1 MHELSIMKDVLEVA
15 LEYAEKNDVKKI
27 RKIGLSIGALATVV
41 PDWAQ
46 MFFEYVAKDTVAEN
60 AELEIETIPAR
71 IRCRSC
77 GAETEM
83 DINNLL
89 YACNQCDSRAIELI
103 SGREFRITHMEV
115 E

>member
-15 LEYAEKNDVKKI
+15 LEYAEQNDVKKI
-27 RKIGLSIGALATVV
+27 RTIALSVGALATVV

-46 MFFEYVAKDTVAEN
+46 MFFSYVSKGTVAED
-60 AELEIETIPAR
+60 AKIEIETIPAK

-83 DINNLL
+83 DVNNLL
-89 YACNQCDSRAIELI
+89 FACNECDSKAIELLT
-103 SGREFRITHMEV
+103 GREFRVTHMEV

>member
-1 MHELSIMKDVLEVA
+1 MHELSIMKDVLQVA
-15 LEYAEKNDVKKI
+15 LEYAEKNNVKKI
-27 RKIGLSIGALATVV
+27 QKIALSVGALATVV

-46 MFFEYVAKDTVAEN
+46 MFFEYVAKGTVAEN
-60 AELEIETIPAR
+60 AKIEIETIPAR

-89 YACNQCDSRAIELI
+89 FACNKCDSKAIQLI
-103 SGREFRITHMEV
+103 AGREFRITYLEV

>member
-15 LEYAEKNDVKKI
+15 LEYAEKNDVKRI
-27 RKIGLSIGALATVV
+27 QKIGLSVGALATVV

-46 MFFEYVAKDTVAEN
+46 MFFEFVAKDTVAEN
-60 AELEIETIPAR
+60 AKIEIQTIPAR

-89 YACNQCDSRAIELI
+89 FACDKCNSKAIELI
-103 SGREFRITHMEV
+103 SGREFRVTHMEV
-115 E
+115 V

>member
-1 MHELSIMKDVLEVA
+1 MHELSIMKDVLQVA

-27 RKIGLSIGALATVV
+27 KKIALSVGALATVV

-46 MFFEYVAKDTVAEN
+46 MFFEYVAKGTVAED
-60 AELEIETIPAR
+60 AKIEIETIPAR

-83 DINNLL
+83 NINNLL
-89 YACNQCDSRAIELI
+89 FACGKCDSKAIQLI
-103 SGREFRITHMEV
+103 SGREFRITYLEV

>member
-1 MHELSIMKDVLEVA
+1 MKDVLEIA
-15 LEYAEKNDVKKI
+15 LEYAEQNDVKKI
-27 RKIGLSIGALATVV
+27 RTIALSVGALASIV

-46 MFFEYVAKDTVAEN
+46 MFFNYVSKGTIAEEAKIQ
-60 AELEIETIPAR
+60 IETIPAK

-83 DINNLL
+83 DVHNLL
-89 YACNQCDSRAIELI
+89 YECNKCDSKAIELVT
-103 SGREFRITHMEV
+103 GREFRVTSMEV